1 MMTEIEAK
9 FKIHNPVEMREKL
22 LSCWAEHI
30 QTVLQEDTYLD
41 TDERRL
47 YRNDT
52 GLRLRIVKKISPK
65 DPDDKQITTL
75 TYKGPRRKGDLKIRE
90 EQEVIINSADT
101 ALAILA
107 RLGYYPTI
115 SFQKRRESFTLKN
128 ARIELDEL
136 PQMGFFLEIEAD
148 DEQTIQSVRELL
160 GLANSPTITKT
171 YAELVAEYLN
181 RNSSQEEGTI
191 RKLYF

>member
-9 FKIHNPVEMREKL
+9 FKIHNPAEVREKL
-22 LSCWAEHI
+22 LSCQAEYI
-30 QTVLQEDTYLD
+30 QTVLQEDAYLD
-41 TDERRL
+41 TDERQL
-47 YRNDT
+47 YSNDT
-52 GLRLRIVKKISPK
+52 GLRLRIVKKINPK
-65 DPDDKQITTL
+65 GPDDKQIITL
-75 TYKGPRRKGDLKIRE
+75 TYKGPRRKGDLKVRE
-90 EQEVIINSADT
+90 EQEVIVNSAET

-115 SFQKRRESFTLKN
+115 TFQKRRESFTLKN
-128 ARIELDEL
+128 GRIELDEL

-148 DEQTIQSVRELL
+148 DEQIVQSVRELL

-181 RNSSQEEGTI
+181 RNSSQEQDTNK
-191 RKLYF
+191 KLYF

>member
-9 FKIHNPVEMREKL
+9 FKIHNPAEVREKL
-22 LSCWAEHI
+22 LSCQADYI

-41 TDERRL
+41 TDERQL

-52 GLRLRIVKKISPK
+52 GLRLRIVKKINPK
-65 DPDDKQITTL
+65 GPDDKQIITL
-75 TYKGPRRKGDLKIRE
+75 TYKGPRREGDLKIRE
-90 EQEVIINSADT
+90 EQEVIVNSAET
-101 ALAILA
+101 VLAILA
-107 RLGYYPTI
+107 RLGYRPTI

-136 PQMGFFLEIEAD
+136 PKMGFFLEIEAD
-148 DEQTIQSVRELL
+148 DEQTVQSVRELL

-181 RNSSQEEGTI
+181 RNSSQEQGTI

>member
-9 FKIHNPVEMREKL
+9 FKIHNPAEVRGKL
-22 LSCWAEHI
+22 LSCQAKHI

-52 GLRLRIVKKISPK
+52 GLRLRTVKKINPK

-90 EQEVIINSADT
+90 EQEIIVNSADT

-107 RLGYYPTI
+107 RLGYHPTI

-136 PQMGFFLEIEAD
+136 PQMGSFLEIEAD
-148 DEQTIQSVRELL
+148 DEQTVQSVRELL

-181 RNSSQEEGTI
+181 RNSSQKEGTI
-191 RKLYF
+191 TELHF

>member
-9 FKIHNPVEMREKL
+9 FKIHNPAEVREKL
-22 LSCWAEHI
+22 LSCQAEHV

-41 TDERRL
+41 TDERQL

-52 GLRLRIVKKISPK
+52 GLRLRTVKKINPK
-65 DPDDKQITTL
+65 GPDDKQIITL
-75 TYKGPRRKGDLKIRE
+75 TYKGPRREGDLKIRE
-90 EQEVIINSADT
+90 EQEVIVNSADT
-101 ALAILA
+101 TLAILA
-107 RLGYYPTI
+107 RLGYHPTI
-115 SFQKRRESFTLKN
+115 SFQKRRESFKLKN
-128 ARIELDEL
+128 AQIELDEL

-148 DEQTIQSVRELL
+148 DEQIVQSVRELL

-181 RNSSQEEGTI
+181 RNSSQEQDTNK
-191 RKLYF
+191 KLYF